1 MTIKLLNKTHQTSR
15 LNSLISLGLGLR
27 GRIPTPAFHLFRLTS
42 KNFVSITLSLFLL
55 TSSAHS
61 LTSNITLDTLKPTEG
76 HSQTTKEV
84 MQTLSNRHFKEMPI
98 DDALS
103 EKFLDNYIESLDP
116 GKSFFFASDIK
127 EFNKHKTKFDDD
139 FRAGKLNESFKI
151 YNRYRNRVEL
161 RLEAI
166 IARLENEDQKFD
178 FTVDEKLPLDLE
190 DAEWAVD
197 QSAATQMWHKRL
209 KSNLLNLMLTDKTL
223 EEARETLIKRYKMQL
238 NRFSQQKSSDAYET
252 IINALTTLYD
262 PHTNYFGPRQA
273 ENFNINMSLKLEGI
287 GAVLRTDE
295 EYTKV
300 DRIVTGGP
308 ADKQGELK
316 RGDRIIAVGQAD
328 SELEDVIDWR
338 LDDVVKLIRGERNT
352 IVHLKLLTPENLT
365 KSIKITRD
373 TVKLEEQAA
382 KKAVFDL
389 SDGKN
394 LYKVGVIDVPNF
406 YIDFDAYR
414 KRDPNYRSTTRDVF
428 KLLKE
433 LEEENV
439 DGVILDLR
447 DNGGGSLQEATQLTD
462 LFIDPGPVV
471 QIRQSNEKISRHS
484 QSRNLAQY
492 RGPLIVL
499 INRLSASASEIFAGA
514 IQDYQRGLIVGNQS
528 FGKGT
533 VQSLSPLT
541 QGQLKITESK
551 FYRVS
556 GDSTQHRGVVP
567 DISYHNFIALDEI
580 GESSYDNALPWDQIH
595 EVPHS
600 KYYDLEKMFPY
611 LQTLHEKRAEKDPD
625 FVFLIDQSDLFNEN
639 LNQKT
644 ISLNE
649 KTRKSE
655 QEAIKLKSLAIENK
669 RRLAKGLSVYK
680 TVDEFQTAEEKE
692 NEEDEEQSISGPQEI
707 NPAKDPVL
715 NETGYVLIDYIKLLE
730 GDRVQKVANF

>member
-1 MTIKLLNKTHQTSR
+1 MTIQLQCKTYHSSFKTLLKIFGFCTAST
-15 LNSLISLGLGLR
+15 
-27 GRIPTPAFHLFRLTS
+27 
-42 KNFVSITLSLFLL
+42 LFLVTPTYAL
-55 TSSAHS
+55 SS
-61 LTSNITLDTLKPTEG
+61 NVTLDTLQPTEG
-76 HSQTTKEV
+76 QSKTTKEIV
-84 MQTLSNRHFKEMPI
+84 QTLTHRHFREMPI
-98 DDALS
+98 DNALS
-103 EKFLDNYIESLDP
+103 EKFLTKYIDSLDP

-139 FRAGKLNESFKI
+139 FKAGKLSESFKI

-166 IARLENEDQKFD
+166 ITRLENEDQKFD
-178 FTVDEKLPLDLE
+178 FTVDETLPLDIE
-190 DAEWAVD
+190 DAEWATD
-197 QSAATQMWHKRL
+197 QAAATQMWHKRL

-223 EEARETLIKRYKMQL
+223 EEAKKTLIKRYKMQL

-308 ADKQGELK
+308 ADKQGDLK

-352 IVHLKLLTPENLT
+352 VVNLKVLTPEDLT
-365 KSIKITRD
+365 KNIKITRD

-389 SDGKN
+389 SDGQN
-394 LYKVGVIDVPNF
+394 VFKVGVIDVPNF

-567 DISYHNFIALDEI
+567 DINYPDFIDLEEI
-580 GESSYDNALPWDQIH
+580 GESAYDNALPWDQIH

-611 LQTLHEKRAEKDPD
+611 LQTLHQKRAEKDPD
-625 FVFLIDQSDLFNEN
+625 FVFLIDQSDLFKEN
-639 LNQKT
+639 SNRKT

-649 KTRKSE
+649 KTRKAN
-655 QEAIKLKSLAIENK
+655 QEAIKQKGLSIENK
-669 RRLAKGLSVYK
+669 RRLAKGLTAYK
-680 TVDEFQTAEEKE
+680 SLEEFQSAEEKE
-692 NEEDEEQSISGPQEI
+692 NEEDEERSFSGPQEI

-715 NETGYVLIDYIKLLE
+715 NETGYVLVDYIKLLE

>member
-1 MTIKLLNKTHQTSR
+1 MIKT
-15 LNSLISLGLGLR
+15 
-27 GRIPTPAFHLFRLTS
+27 PTFSAS
-42 KNFVSITLSLFLL
+42 KNLTRKLFVATGILIAATASSMITIPANALSGNVTLEPLET
-55 TSSAHS
+55 TSGQS
-61 LTSNITLDTLKPTEG
+61 K
-76 HSQTTKEV
+76 TTIEIV
-84 MQTLSNRHFKEMPI
+84 QTLSHLHFREMPI
-98 DDALS
+98 DDSLS
-103 EKFLDNYIESLDP
+103 ERYLDKLIESLDP
-116 GKSFFFASDIK
+116 AKSFFFASDIK
-127 EFNKHKTKFDDD
+127 EFKKHKTKFDDD
-139 FRAGKLNESFKI
+139 FKAGRLKESFKI

-178 FTVDEKLPLDLE
+178 FTVDESLPIDIE
-190 DAEWAVD
+190 EAEWAID
-197 QSAATQMWHKRL
+197 QAAATQMWHKRL

-223 EEARETLIKRYKMQL
+223 EEAKETLIKRYKMQL
-238 NRFSQQKSSDAYET
+238 NRLSQQKSADAYET

-273 ENFNINMSLKLEGI
+273 ENFNINMSLKLQGI

-328 SELEDVIDWR
+328 GELEDVIDWR
-338 LDDVVKLIRGERNT
+338 LDDVVKLIRGEKNT
-352 IVHLKLLTPENLT
+352 VVNLKVLTPEDLT
-365 KSIKITRD
+365 KNIKITRD

-389 SDGKN
+389 SDGKD
-394 LYKVGVIDVPNF
+394 LYRVGVIDVPNF
-406 YIDFDAYR
+406 YIDFEAYR
-414 KRDPNYRSTTRDVF
+414 KRDPNYRSTTRDVLN
-428 KLLKE
+428 LLQE

-439 DGVILDLR
+439 DGIILDLR
-447 DNGGGSLQEATQLTD
+447 GNGGGSLQEATQLTN

-471 QIRQSNEKISRHS
+471 QIRHSNEKISRRS
-484 QSRNLAQY
+484 QSRHLAQY

-556 GDSTQHRGVVP
+556 GDSTQHRGVIP
-567 DISYHNFIALDEI
+567 DITYPDFIDLEEV
-580 GESSYDNALPWDQIH
+580 GESAYDNALPWDQIH

-611 LQTLHEKRAEKDPD
+611 LQALHEKRSKEDPD
-625 FVFLIDQSDLFNEN
+625 FVFLVDQSNLFNEN
-639 LNQKT
+639 ADRKV

-649 KTRKSE
+649 AVRKAE
-655 QEAIKLKSLAIENK
+655 QESIKQKSLDIENK
-669 RRLAKGLSVYK
+669 RRSAKGLSTYK
-680 TVDEFQTAEEKE
+680 TVDEFQSAEESEK
-692 NEEDEEQSISGPQEI
+692 DEEESLSGPQEI

-715 NETGYVLIDYIKLLE
+715 NETGYVLVDYIKLLE